1 MAEKV
6 LKSNVVG
13 SFGFV
18 SLDIKNVILKP
29 PLAILPTVKR
39 NDEVRRNDRKSPID
53 RPDHRKRH
61 LHEPMRIPN

>member
-29 PLAILPTVKR
+29 PLAILPTVVTHYGK
-39 NDEVRRNDRKSPID
+39 NISQDNLLNAKKVDILK
-53 RPDHRKRH
+53 
-61 LHEPMRIPN
+61 LV